1 MMNKSLVAMAVL
13 GAFAGS
19 AFAATVTLDGNVDAG
34 FNYQYQKIDGQASTH
49 QFTQYSGGYGANK
62 IKLTGSEDLGNG
74 LTAGFRLENGF
85 AIDAGTL
92 GQGGRLFGRQATAF
106 LRGDFGEIAAGRM
119 GALSSGSGG
128 YTMTYDY
135 GLAFGSGWSD
145 TLGNSSLFFL
155 GDRGRMDNTFVYVT
169 PQFGGLKL
177 SAQYSFK
184 TAGQEDAQE
193 SKNKRYIGLG
203 ALYQAGP
210 LTATL
215 VVDTIKNDSTASN
228 TEDAFGVSFDTSY
241 DLGVA
246 KISAMAVYGQNE
258 NMLAGYSY
266 AGIYGKDDDKVT
278 KNEGLK
284 GYGLGLGVTAPV
296 TGGTVYAQVNYT
308 SAESEVDVDSTSYEM
323 DRWGLAA
330 AYVYKL
336 SKRTSLYVL
345 GGYNEGKLE
354 TKVDTTKSVKTKT
367 AEFGFG
373 VSHAF

>member
-1 MMNKSLVAMAVL
+1 
-13 GAFAGS
+13 
-19 AFAATVTLDGNVDAG
+19 
-34 FNYQYQKIDGQASTH
+34 
-49 QFTQYSGGYGANK
+49 
-62 IKLTGSEDLGNG
+62 
-74 LTAGFRLENGF
+74 
-85 AIDAGTL
+85 
-92 GQGGRLFGRQATAF
+92 
-106 LRGDFGEIAAGRM
+106 
-119 GALSSGSGG
+119 
-128 YTMTYDY
+128 
-135 GLAFGSGWSD
+135 
-145 TLGNSSLFFL
+145 
-155 GDRGRMDNTFVYVT
+155 MDNTFVYVT

-266 AGIYGKDDDKVT
+266 AGIYGEDDDKVA

-296 TGGTVYAQVNYT
+296 TGGTVYAQVKYT

-330 AYVYKL
+330 AYV
-336 SKRTSLYVL
+336 
-345 GGYNEGKLE
+345 
-354 TKVDTTKSVKTKT
+354 
-367 AEFGFG
+367 
-373 VSHAF
+373 

>member
-1 MMNKSLVAMAVL
+1 MNKTLVAVAVL

-34 FNYQYQKIDGQASTH
+34 FNYQYSKTDGTPSTH
-49 QFTQYSGGYGANK
+49 KFTQYSGGYGANK

-85 AIDAGTL
+85 SIDEGKL
-92 GQGGRLFGRQATAF
+92 GQGGRLFGRQASVF
-106 LRGDFGEIAAGRM
+106 LRGEFGEIAAGRM

-145 TLGNSSLFFL
+145 TIGSKDLFFL
-155 GDRGRMDNTFVYVT
+155 GDRDRMDNTVTYVT
-169 PQFGGLKL
+169 PQFAGLKL

-184 TAGQEDAQE
+184 TEGQEDAQE
-193 SKNKRYIGLG
+193 SNNKRYIGAG

-210 LTATL
+210 LSATL
-215 VVDTIKNDSTASN
+215 VVDTIKNDSKSSN

-258 NMLAGYSY
+258 RVMAGYSY
-266 AGIYGKDDDKVT
+266 AGIYDKDDDKIA

-296 TGGTVYAQVNYT
+296 ACGTVYAQVNYT
-308 SAESEVDVDSTSYEM
+308 NAESEVEVDSRSYEM

-354 TKVDTTKSVKTKT
+354 TKTATATSVKDKT
-367 AEFGFG
+367 AEFGIG

>member
-1 MMNKSLVAMAVL
+1 MNKTLVAVAVL

-19 AFAATVTLDGNVDAG
+19 AFAATVTLDGNVDVG
-34 FNYQYQKIDGQASTH
+34 FNYQHSKTDGQAAKH
-49 QFTQYSGGYGANK
+49 QFTEYAGGYGANK
-62 IKLTGSEDLGNG
+62 FKLAGVEDLGNG
-74 LTAGFRLENGF
+74 LQAGFRLEEGF
-85 AIDAGTL
+85 STDTGAFASDGL
-92 GQGGRLFGRQATAF
+92 MFSRQASVF
-106 LRGDFGEIAAGRM
+106 LRGDFGEIAMGRM
-119 GALSSGSGG
+119 GALSSGCGG

-145 TLGNSSLFFL
+145 TLGSKSLFFL
-155 GDRGRMDNTFVYVT
+155 GDRSRMDNTFTYVT
-169 PQFGGLKL
+169 PKFGGVKL
-177 SAQYSFK
+177 SAQYSFNTNGAEK
-184 TAGQEDAQE
+184 EHE
-193 SKNKRYIGLG
+193 SENKRYAGVG

-210 LTATL
+210 LAATL
-215 VVDTIKNDSTASN
+215 VVDTIKNNKESSN
-228 TEDAFGVSFDTSY
+228 TKDAFGVSFDTSY

-258 NMLAGYSY
+258 KVMAGYSY
-266 AGIYGKDDDKVT
+266 AGIYGLEKDKDVT
-278 KNEGLK
+278 KNEGFK

-308 SAESEVDVDSTSYEM
+308 NAESEVDVDSKSYEM

-354 TKVDTTKSVKTKT
+354 TKDTTTKSVKTKT

-373 VSHAF
+373 MSHAF